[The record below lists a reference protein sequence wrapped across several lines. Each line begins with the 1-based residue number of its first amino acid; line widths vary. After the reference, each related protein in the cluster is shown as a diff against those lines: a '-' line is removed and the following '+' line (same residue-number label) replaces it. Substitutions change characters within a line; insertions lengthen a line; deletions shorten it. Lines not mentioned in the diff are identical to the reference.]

1 MSDIKWIKIN
11 TNMFEDE
18 KIKLIDAMPERDT
31 IHYIW
36 VRLLAQAGKTNSNGY
51 IFLSEDTP
59 YTDEMLSTIFS
70 RPLTSIRLALKT
82 LKNFGMIK
90 IDENNFIK
98 ITNWHKHQN
107 IEGMEKVREQ
117 NKIRAK
123 NFRDRKKQIKKSN
136 TNINKGDLHKS
147 IDKESIIIK
156 PTDIDADENNH
167 NVMKNKNN
175 VTVTEQNKRE
185 SKNKKENKNKNSII
199 DRDKEVENKY
209 LLLPE
214 KKDDINLKSNKLLK
228 HYENLTGTIDG
239 INLGAI
245 KLAVSSHGVNN
256 VKMAINKAFEANK
269 TNMRYINGILKNW
282 KREGYPNC
290 ESDYK
295 NHHTKTELKL
305 KFNNFEAREY
315 DYDSLEKLLLQWN

>member
-295 NHHTKTELKL
+295 NHHTKTEPKL

>member
-18 KIKLIDAMPERDT
+18 KIKLIDAMPERDI

-90 IDENNFIK
+90 IDESNFIK

-282 KREGYPNC
+282 KREGYPSC

-295 NHHTKTELKL
+295 NHHTKTEPKL